1 MYGGWSL
8 GESWSKSYGGVF
20 KRFNIFLQRCA
31 NTILM
36 TVTNQIKILASM
48 TSLGPCNNYGRDR
61 LWGLRDGRPASC
73 YHTSQHRSAL
83 RVCEMSI
90 ISPQFST
97 NQGLH
102 VPLLLGICPLFSGR
116 CDHSKTQLVV
126 VHVHFS
132 TPGVEA
138 GEMANYQDPVTEK

>member
-1 MYGGWSL
+1 MGAGAWERVGPRAI
-8 GESWSKSYGGVF
+8 GEGGVF

-36 TVTNQIKILASM
+36 TVTNQIKIRASM
-48 TSLGPCNNYGRDR
+48 TSLGPRNNYGHDR

-90 ISPQFST
+90 ISP
-97 NQGLH
+97 
-102 VPLLLGICPLFSGR
+102 
-116 CDHSKTQLVV
+116 
-126 VHVHFS
+126 
-132 TPGVEA
+132 
-138 GEMANYQDPVTEK
+138 